1 MLSGLDKVWACAL
14 KEYDPNATSPSKWK
28 GQNLLGKILTN
39 LREKIILDMKNNLNK
54 QKKNKMKP

>member
-1 MLSGLDKVWACAL
+1 L

-39 LREKIILDMKNNLNK
+39 LREKLILDMKNDLNN
-54 QKKNKMKP
+54 QKRNKIKP